1 MSTTSESTQVVV
13 LVHAMKYIMLLMA
26 LSVLNR
32 SSLVSGMS
40 YRGLQIKMDLLAE
53 TGSNAS

>member
-1 MSTTSESTQVVV
+1 MSTTRESTQVIV
-13 LVHAMKYIMLLMA
+13 LVHAMKYIIVLMA

-40 YRGLQIKMDLLAE
+40 YRGLQVKIDLLAE
-53 TGSNAS
+53 TGSNAA